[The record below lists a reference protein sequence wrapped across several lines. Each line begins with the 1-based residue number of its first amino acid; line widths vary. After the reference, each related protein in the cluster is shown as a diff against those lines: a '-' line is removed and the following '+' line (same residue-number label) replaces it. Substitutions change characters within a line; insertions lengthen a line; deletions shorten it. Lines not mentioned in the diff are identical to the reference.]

1 MSDIGFNDNLNVAGR
16 TFHFQTSS
24 NSNRGVVNC
33 EIYENGQLMTTSEIN
48 FERRKEAKPYS
59 HEDRMKK
66 FVESLHREMMSEVEL
81 LFLISEKVKKL
92 RHSPSN
98 CKMGMMFLQNNLIDE
113 AVKHFELAMKNDP
126 NYLEAYNNLG
136 LTYIQLGE
144 SKKALQVFKLAIEK
158 GNQFADIHNNYGFA
172 LLKARDFRGALKEF
186 QEALKLNN
194 NYIEANYN
202 LALLYFESTLYDK
215 TDEFLPP
222 PSVRI
227 QRGFEQLHRVK
238 KYQNKQFDIIYP
250 KLEKLYEAKNYQ
262 QLTSLLSDAKPKVFV
277 KDTISLIG
285 TSFYLKF
292 MYGGKGLDNEI
303 IEKYEKRLDM
313 ALQKYSYYADIWN
326 NLGIVHLIQCRNLFL
341 QALGEFKRA
350 LEINPAFEKARKN
363 KRLVENDGK
372 EFLILLRAILK

>member
-24 NSNRGVVNC
+24 NSTRGVVNC
-33 EIYENGQLMTTSEIN
+33 EIYENGTLMTLSEIN
-48 FERRKEAKPYS
+48 FERRKETKSYS

-66 FVESLHREMMSEVEL
+66 FVESLHREMMTEIEL

-98 CKMGMMFLQNNLIDE
+98 CKMGLMFLQNNLIDE
-113 AVKHFELAMKNDP
+113 AIKQFELAIKNDS

-136 LTYIQLGE
+136 LTYIQTGE
-144 SKKALQVFKLAIEK
+144 YKKAIQVFKQAIEK
-158 GNQFADIHNNYGFA
+158 GNPFADLHNNYGFA
-172 LLKARDFRGALKEF
+172 LLKEHDFRGALKEF
-186 QEALKLNN
+186 QEALKLNSD
-194 NYIEANYN
+194 YIEANYN

-215 TDEFLPP
+215 SDEFLPP

-227 QRGFEQLHRVK
+227 QRGFEQLQRVK
-238 KYQNKQFDIIYP
+238 KFQNKQLDIIYP
-250 KLEKLYEAKNYQ
+250 KLDKFYETKNYKQ
-262 QLTSLLSDAKPKVFV
+262 ISDLLNEAKPKVFIR
-277 KDTISLIG
+277 DTISLIG

-303 IEKYEKRLDM
+303 IEKYEKRLEL
-313 ALQKYSYYADIWN
+313 ALNKYTNYADIWN